1 MRIQANEYGEY
12 KVKAETRYS
21 LEGEDEPKMQD
32 ETLKLIVAP
41 PPTPTP
47 SIAPIAMP
55 KSTPTLTP
63 EPPGFEAV
71 FAMAGLLS
79 IAYLVLRKRK

>member
-12 KVKAETRYS
+12 EVKAETRYS

-47 SIAPIAMP
+47 SIAPTV
-55 KSTPTLTP
+55 TPSPTP

-71 FAMAGLLS
+71 FAIAGVLS
-79 IAYLVLRKRK
+79 IAYLVLRKRRE